1 MNLIDQIFI
10 AIMFTL
16 FSGAL
21 ALVFWKLLEKSGK
34 LRNPQIAYLLLRLVC
49 ILYVLPVGYILIQ
62 LTVRDGF
69 IQTQELWQLNFHTTT
84 LIKYTMMGIA
94 VFWFFLLAA
103 PLVKYNRNIWINR
116 DVYGGTVPEDDD
128 EVLLQFKN
136 IQKQLGIHRKVS
148 LCRNDLLAGPMIMGL
163 FHCRIILPYRYFSRE
178 QLQVIL
184 THELIHHKNHD
195 LLFKLIAMYID
206 SMLIFFKK
214 HSSVLEDVN
223 IWSEYCCD
231 LKTIKALRNTMDKKI
246 YFHTIIDVMQHT
258 LSKKDNNSI
267 FSMLCEDELTLDN
280 RIEFMQQYED
290 TKLVATGRMTAL
302 AAAFLSANISV
313 VYVFGS
319 QLAEINDYFYEN
331 SYTKTEEIITKQHNI
346 PYIQKASLTGSKD
359 NTYKK
364 IEFANPE
371 ERNIMSSLKENQQ
384 VTFNWLISPHIRK
397 ISPILSMK
405 KGQNIHISCSSVP
418 EVNIYSIGIMNNSN
432 NDVIYISGNGD
443 LSYNF
448 TVPSNGNYSIFVQN
462 ESEEQISAAGNYYH
476 SLECP

>member
-163 FHCRIILPYRYFSRE
+163 FHCRIILPYRYFNRE

-231 LKTIKALRNTMDKKI
+231 LKTIKALQNTMDKKI

-302 AAAFLSANISV
+302 AAAFLLANISV

-319 QLAEINDYFYEN
+319 QLAEINDYFYEKT
-331 SYTKTEEIITKQHNI
+331 YTKREDFTTNNNNTCLFETYVSGKTDFSYNKIKTADTNSIIQLSKEKQ
-346 PYIQKASLTGSKD
+346 
-359 NTYKK
+359 
-364 IEFANPE
+364 IENFNEVILPDTRIIYPE
-371 ERNIMSSLKENQQ
+371 HL
-384 VTFNWLISPHIRK
+384 L
-397 ISPILSMK
+397 K
-405 KGQNIHISCSSVP
+405 KGQKISISCTATP
-418 EVNIYSIGIMNNSN
+418 NTDPYWIGIVNK
-432 NDVIYISGNGD
+432 NGD
-443 LSYNF
+443 IIYVSGTGSLGYTF
-448 TVPSNGNYSIFVQN
+448 LIPTDDIYCIFVQN
-462 ESEEQISAAGNYYH
+462 TSNTTITTMGNY
-476 SLECP
+476 CCNI

>member
-116 DVYGGTVPEDDD
+116 NVYGGTVPEDDD

-163 FHCRIILPYRYFSRE
+163 FHCRIILPYRYFNRE

-231 LKTIKALRNTMDKKI
+231 LKTIKALQNTMDKKI

-302 AAAFLSANISV
+302 AAAFLLTNISV

-319 QLAEINDYFYEN
+319 QLAEINDYFYEKTYIKTEDVIVTN
-331 SYTKTEEIITKQHNI
+331 NNIPEPIENYLSGTKTSNCEELSFASITTEDI
-346 PYIQKASLTGSKD
+346 LLLLAD
-359 NTYKK
+359 
-364 IEFANPE
+364 
-371 ERNIMSSLKENQQ
+371 NQQ
-384 VTFNWLISPHIRK
+384 ITFNESVSPHMRK
-397 ISPILSMK
+397 ISPILSLE
-405 KGQNIHISCSSVP
+405 KGQKVNISCSAVP
-418 EVNIYSIGIMNNSN
+418 NKNTYWIGIMNNIN
-432 NDVIYISGNGD
+432 RDIAYISGEGNLDHVFTIPQSG
-443 LSYNF
+443 SY
-448 TVPSNGNYSIFVQN
+448 YIFIQN
-462 ESEEQISAAGNYYH
+462 ESNEEINTAGCYYH
-476 SLECP
+476 QL

>member
-231 LKTIKALRNTMDKKI
+231 LKTIKALQNTMDKKI

-290 TKLVATGRMTAL
+290 AKLVATSRMTAL
-302 AAAFLSANISV
+302 AAAFLLANISV

-319 QLAEINDYFYEN
+319 QLAEINDYFYEKTYLKKEDNIDNKFDSISEEQYFSGKSDHSYNNIVYLN
-331 SYTKTEEIITKQHNI
+331 SNSE
-346 PYIQKASLTGSKD
+346 
-359 NTYKK
+359 
-364 IEFANPE
+364 
-371 ERNIMSSLKENQQ
+371 NIMVSLNEND
-384 VTFNWLISPHIRK
+384 LISFNMSILPHTRI
-397 ISPILSMK
+397 IESSILLE
-405 KGQNIHISCSSVP
+405 KGQKIVISCSAVTNTNIFWIGVMNKISNDILFIKGSSVLSHIFTIP
-418 EVNIYSIGIMNNSN
+418 ETGEYH
-432 NDVIYISGNGD
+432 
-443 LSYNF
+443 
-448 TVPSNGNYSIFVQN
+448 IFVQN
-462 ESEEQISAAGNYYH
+462 TGDTKITVSGSYYYY
-476 SLECP
+476 S